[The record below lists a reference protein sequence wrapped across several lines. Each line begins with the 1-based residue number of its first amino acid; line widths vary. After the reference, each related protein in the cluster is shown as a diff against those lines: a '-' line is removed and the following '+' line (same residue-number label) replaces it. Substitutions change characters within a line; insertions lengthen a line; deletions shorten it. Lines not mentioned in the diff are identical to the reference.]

1 MKFLNVKKKLIT
13 NENNIK
19 KLKIKKINS
28 KEIFNNIY

>member
-1 MKFLNVKKKLIT
+1 MKFLNVKKKLLT

-19 KLKIKKINS
+19 KLEIKKINS